1 MKFNLKTLL
10 GTVAFLVAAIMIT
23 LCVMNFIS
31 IPLPGGS
38 VILSA
43 RDYEVIRELKKFIS
57 IRQYLTTYYYKEI
70 DPGVLEEGAI
80 RGMMEALE
88 DPYTV
93 YMSKLDYENFMVQT
107 AGIYEGVGIVVVG
120 GEDGYIQV
128 VAPIEGTPGD
138 RAGLKTAD
146 RIIKVDGKEV
156 SADQLDQAVAMMK
169 GPEGTEVVLTILR
182 EGLPEPF
189 DVKIIRE
196 EIRVATVKSDILENS
211 IGYVRIISFDEK
223 TEDDFNVEIKKLQEK
238 GIRGLILDLRG
249 NPGGIMDEVVKIAD
263 ALMGEGLIVY
273 TENRQGKRV
282 EEFSDKEKLGLPLVV
297 LVDEGSAS
305 ASEILAGAIQDS
317 GTGVLVGTTTFG
329 KALVQ
334 TVQRMNDGSAIKMT
348 TAQYYTPKG
357 RSIQGK
363 GIRPDYVV
371 ELPEDAVI
379 GEYKQGK
386 DPQLAKAVEL
396 VKNEMD
402 SDE

>member
-1 MKFNLKTLL
+1 
-10 GTVAFLVAAIMIT
+10 
-23 LCVMNFIS
+23 
-31 IPLPGGS
+31 

-43 RDYEVIRELKKFIS
+43 RDYEVIRELKKLIS
-57 IRQYLTTYYYKEI
+57 IRQYLTTHYYKEI

-80 RGMMEALE
+80 RGMLEALE

-93 YMSKLDYENFMVQT
+93 YMSKLDYENFMTQT
-107 AGIYEGVGIVVVG
+107 AGVYEGVGIVVVG

-182 EGLPEPF
+182 EGLSEPF
-189 DVKIIRE
+189 DVRIIRE
-196 EIRVATVKSDILENS
+196 EIRVVTVKSDILENS

-263 ALMGEGLIVY
+263 TLMGEGLIVY

-363 GIRPDYVV
+363 GIQPDYVV
-371 ELPEDAVI
+371 ELPEDGVI

-396 VKNEMD
+396 IKIEMG
-402 SDE
+402 SH